1 MVKARAIHIKTKLP
15 EDLWPEMVRTAGYLA
30 NRSPSKSLNWMT
42 LYEKLHF
49 ARPDLTHLKVF
60 GCCAYPFILKE
71 CCLRME
77 KLEPWAHIGYLVG
90 YNSTNIYHIWIPSTS
105 IVIAV
110 QDVTFDEST

>member
-1 MVKARAIHIKTKLP
+1 MVKAYAIHIETKLP
-15 EDLWPEMVRTAGYLA
+15 ENLWPEMVQTAGYLA

-42 LYEKLHF
+42 PYEKLHF
-49 ARPDLTHLKVF
+49 AQPDLTHLKVF
-60 GCCAYPFILKE
+60 GYCAYPFIPKE

-90 YNSTNIYHIWIPSTS
+90 YNSTNIYHVWIPSTG

-110 QDVTFDEST
+110 RDVTFDKST